1 MIEVTNLTK
10 RYGERL
16 AVDRVSFRCAPGTI
30 TGLLG
35 PNGAGKSTTLRM
47 ICGLTPASG
56 GTALVD
62 GVVFGSL
69 GNPGH
74 VVGVLL
80 DAQAQHPGRTGRE
93 VLALSALVLGV
104 DPARVSEVLDLVG
117 LAGPAARA
125 RVRSYSLGMRQ
136 RLGLAHALL
145 GSPPLLILDEPA
157 TGLDPEGIR
166 WLRVL
171 LREHAD
177 RGGTVLL
184 SSHLLPEVERT
195 ADHLVVMARGRV
207 VAAGPVSSLAASGG
221 LEDEFLRL
229 TAGPAMEG
237 GTP

>member
-1 MIEVTNLTK
+1 MIEVKNLTK

-16 AVDRVSFRCAPGTI
+16 AVDAVSFRCEPGTI

-56 GTALVD
+56 GTAVVD
-62 GVVFGSL
+62 GRPFRSL
-69 GNPGH
+69 GNPGR

-93 VLALSALVLGV
+93 VLAVSALLLDV
-104 DPARVSEVLDLVG
+104 DSARVAEVLDVVG

-125 RVRSYSLGMRQ
+125 RLRSYSLGMRQ

-145 GSPPLLILDEPA
+145 GSPSVLILDEPA

-166 WLRVL
+166 WLRLL
-171 LREHAD
+171 LRDHAD

-184 SSHLLPEVERT
+184 SSHLLSEVERT
-195 ADHLVVMARGRV
+195 ADRLVVMARGRV
-207 VAAGPVSSLAASGG
+207 VADAPVAALSARG

-229 TAGPAMEG
+229 TAEMAP
-237 GTP
+237 